1 MALPWQPLEMDF
13 QTRLITLKTADES
26 VSLSFDFALEADGE
40 MLGLKNATVEAA
52 ADFGERTEA
61 VVPLR
66 YHTPPLD
73 WEVTFQRSDDGST
86 LLLSSII
93 RNPGPEPVR
102 LGACSLISVS
112 PERGQV
118 RLVGDDGN
126 AVYLHCSGTTG
137 PTRVHRCDETEPSF
151 SRTLLQLVSP
161 AAGRALHLGFVTYDR
176 QDTIHR
182 LDYQNREFGQLQSS
196 CDFQDYELAA
206 GESIASETLMI
217 EVSEDFHE
225 SLHHFAD
232 RVAAHY
238 QPAIWPKAPGGYL
251 GWSWVDAFNIENYE
265 ETVLRNC
272 RAIRRRLAGFDI
284 EYVWVSIG
292 NIKDGLPGNWLDW
305 NYESFPGGPE
315 YLVEE
320 LGKLGFKLGLWCG
333 AFWICEGATDKL
345 ERLRDATLRKGAQ
358 PAVASSH
365 WSYGISGRLPVEQ
378 RPAIYSLDP
387 THPKARDFIAN
398 VFETY
403 RQWGIRYYMIDFIN
417 AIAYPNEG
425 VAYDEHHDK
434 SVIRGAQLL
443 REGLK
448 IVREAAGPET
458 YLLSSSGPTM
468 QNVGL
473 VDAARVGNDYG
484 EGRAINPESFFYPA
498 TFVINGANFWTSH
511 SYASGNMAGAY
522 FTHRKLYLNDS
533 GNVMTLDKPVP
544 LCEAQIVATIFGV
557 GGGPVM
563 FGDDIDRI
571 SEERLALIKKVFPRT
586 SQCATPLDL
595 FERPLPA
602 YPRLF
607 HNHVE
612 TEWGAWEVVAVLN
625 YDDDPLDL
633 RVPLQKLG
641 LKGDASA
648 LLWEFWNEQYLGA
661 VSAEFR
667 TVVPPRS
674 ARVYRLSR
682 NLKHPWILG
691 TDMHLMQG
699 EVELSKVRWNGETL
713 TLSGEARRPEG
724 NTGTVFI
731 TAPRGLAVVN
741 PQGYHIAKDAHD
753 QSLVISRQFDFNGE
767 PERFEIVFKITDEQY
782 ASEELDLR

>member
-1 MALPWQPLEMDF
+1 MSLPWQPLQFDF
-13 QTRLITLKTADES
+13 SARLLTLKTVDES
-26 VSLSFDFALEADGE
+26 VSLNFDLALEANGE
-40 MLGLKNATVEAA
+40 TLGVANATIEAP
-52 ADFGERTEA
+52 ADFGEATS
-61 VVPLR
+61 VQVPLR

-73 WEVTFQRSDDGST
+73 WTVTFDRSDDGCT
-86 LLLSSII
+86 VLISSVIH
-93 RNPGPEPVR
+93 NPGPDPVR
-102 LGACSLISVS
+102 LGACGLVSVTE
-112 PERGQV
+112 ERGQV
-118 RLVGDDGN
+118 RLAGDDGN

-137 PTRVHRCDETEPSF
+137 PTRVHRCDEAEPSF

-161 AAGRALHLGFVTYDR
+161 AANRALHFGFVTYDR
-176 QDTIHR
+176 METIHR
-182 LDYQNREFGQLQSS
+182 PNYEDGKFGELRSI
-196 CDFQDYELAA
+196 CDFQDYELSP
-206 GESIASETLMI
+206 GQSITTETLMI
-217 EVSEDFHE
+217 EASEDFHE
-225 SLHHFAD
+225 SLHHWAD

-238 QPAIWPKAPGGYL
+238 QPAIWPKTPGGYL

-292 NIKDGLPGNWLDW
+292 NIKDGMPGNWLEW
-305 NYESFPGGPE
+305 NYESFPSGPQR
-315 YLVEE
+315 LVDE
-320 LGKLGFKLGLWCG
+320 LGKLDFKLGLWCG
-333 AFWICEGATDKL
+333 AFWVCAGAKDKL
-345 ERLRDATLRKGAQ
+345 EMLRDSTLRRGGE
-358 PAVASSH
+358 PAEALPH
-365 WSYGISGRLPVEQ
+365 WNYGVSARLPLDQ

-387 THPKARDFIAN
+387 THPKTRDFIAN

-403 RQWGIRYYMIDFIN
+403 REWGIRYYMVDFIN
-417 AIAYPNEG
+417 AVAYPNEG
-425 VAYDEHHDK
+425 VAYDGHHDE

-473 VDAARVGNDYG
+473 VDGARVGNDYG
-484 EGRAINPESFFYPA
+484 EGRAINPESYFYPA

-511 SYASGNMAGAY
+511 SYASGNMAGTY
-522 FTHRKLYLNDS
+522 YTHRKLYLNDS

-544 LCEAQIVATIFGV
+544 LCEAQIVATIFGI

-563 FGDDIDRI
+563 LGDDIERL

-586 SQCATPLDL
+586 EQCATPLDL
-595 FERPLPA
+595 FERPLPS

-607 HNHVE
+607 HNHVQ
-612 TEWGAWEVVAVLN
+612 TAWGEWEVVSVLN
-625 YDDDPLDL
+625 YDDDPVDL
-633 RVPLQKLG
+633 TIPLHRLG
-641 LKGDASA
+641 MAESA
-648 LLWEFWNEQYLGA
+648 LLWEFWNEQYLCV
-661 VSAEFR
+661 VSGELRA
-667 TVVPPRS
+667 VVPPRS

-699 EVELSKVRWNGETL
+699 QVELGNVRWDGETL
-713 TLSGEARRPEG
+713 TLSGEATRPAG
-724 NTGTVFI
+724 NTGTVFV

-741 PQGYHIAKDAHD
+741 PRGYHIAKDAHD
-753 QSLVISRQFDFNGE
+753 NSLVISRQFDFDGE
-767 PERFEIVFKITDEQY
+767 PQTFEIVFKIVDEKY
-782 ASEELDLR
+782 AMEELDLR